1 VAHGDWSTWMKWKG
15 EESKKH
21 KVKAKVDMYL
31 VSFCLFGLFL
41 RRLLGLLPLLA

>member
-1 VAHGDWSTWMKWKG
+1 VAHGDWSTWMMWKR

-21 KVKAKVDMYL
+21 KVKAKVDIYL
-31 VSFCLFGLFL
+31 GSFCLFGLFL